1 MKRVKVKKISPVK
14 KKTVPLTHFYEAL
27 FQENKDLR
35 VQVAHLQDELDIYK
49 NKPNYWEERAIVL
62 SHENEELKQKLSELE
77 K

>member
-1 MKRVKVKKISPVK
+1 MRQVKVKKIASSIS
-14 KKTVPLTHFYEAL
+14 HFCEIL
-27 FQENKDLR
+27 LEENKDLR

-62 SHENEELKQKLSELE
+62 SRENEELKQKLAELE

>member
-1 MKRVKVKKISPVK
+1 MIYIKRVKVKK
-14 KKTVPLTHFYEAL
+14 KTTPLTYFYETL

-62 SHENEELKQKLSELE
+62 SRENEELKQKLAELE

>member
-1 MKRVKVKKISPVK
+1 MRRVKVRKKISS
-14 KKTVPLTHFYEAL
+14 LASFYEAFL
-27 FQENKDLR
+27 QENKDLR

-62 SHENEELKQKLSELE
+62 SRENEELKQKLSELE

>member
-1 MKRVKVKKISPVK
+1 MKRVKVKK
-14 KKTVPLTHFYEAL
+14 KTSSLTSFYETL

-49 NKPNYWEERAIVL
+49 NQPNYWAERAIVL
-62 SHENEELKQKLSELE
+62 SRENEELKQKLSELE

>member
-1 MKRVKVKKISPVK
+1 MRQVKVKKIASSISRFCEI
-14 KKTVPLTHFYEAL
+14 LLE
-27 FQENKDLR
+27 ENKDLR

-62 SHENEELKQKLSELE
+62 SRENEELKQKLAELE